1 MRRPEHRA
9 SRGTV
14 GASLSHR
21 PRGTGGGGGGFIFR
35 HASTG
40 RFGRPE
46 GGAKRVERASS
57 RITTARIHQ
66 RRLCMKRLRVTP
78 AKCFTGALPPWPE
91 RVAHWWNKSMDGLFH
106 TYPVPHISSPEA
118 MPVGRGNPW
127 HSHRPTHWWNKSMD
141 GLFHTY
147 HRRKRCRSAVGIL
160 GIRTGRPTGGTRPWM
175 ACSTHIQT
183 AAPAGGLGAT
193 CGGAVTKPEDS

>member
-1 MRRPEHRA
+1 MGRSEHRVLA
-9 SRGTV
+9 RTV
-14 GASLSHR
+14 DASLSHR
-21 PRGTGGGGGGFIFR
+21 PGGSGGGGGGLIFR

-46 GGAKRVERASS
+46 EGAKRVERAKI
-57 RITTARIHQ
+57 RITAARIHQ

-78 AKCFTGALPPWPE
+78 ADSLC
-91 RVAHWWNKSMDGLFH
+91 RCVATLAIEASPLVEQGHGWL
-106 TYPVPHISSPEA
+106 VPHISSPEA

-127 HSHRPTHWWNKSMD
+127 HSHRPTHWWNKAMD

-147 HRRKRCRSAVGIL
+147 HRRKRCPSAVGIL
-160 GIRTGRPTGGTRPWM
+160 GILTGRPTGGTRPWM

-183 AAPAGGLGAT
+183 ATPAGGLGAT

>member
-9 SRGTV
+9 SGETV
-14 GASLSHR
+14 GASGSHR
-21 PRGTGGGGGGFIFR
+21 PRGVGGGGGGFIFR

-46 GGAKRVERASS
+46 GGAKRVERANN
-57 RITTARIHQ
+57 RITAARIHQ

-78 AKCFTGALPPWPE
+78 ADCLY
-91 RVAHWWNKSMDGLFH
+91 RCVATVAREGGPLVEQGHGWL
-106 TYPVPHISSPEA
+106 VPHISSPEA

-127 HSHRPTHWWNKSMD
+127 HSHRPIHWWNKAMD

-147 HRRKRCRSAVGIL
+147 TRIAGSDAR
-160 GIRTGRPTGGTRPWM
+160 RPWESL
-175 ACSTHIQT
+175 AF
-183 AAPAGGLGAT
+183 APADPLVEQGHGWLVPHIYRQQPPQAGWEPPAGALL
-193 CGGAVTKPEDS
+193 PNRRILDH

>member
-9 SRGTV
+9 SGETV
-14 GASLSHR
+14 GASGSHR
-21 PRGTGGGGGGFIFR
+21 PRGVGGGGGGFIFR

-46 GGAKRVERASS
+46 GGAKRVERANN
-57 RITTARIHQ
+57 RITAARIHQ

-78 AKCFTGALPPWPE
+78 ADCLY
-91 RVAHWWNKSMDGLFH
+91 RCVATVAREGGPLVEQGHGWL
-106 TYPVPHISSPEA
+106 VPHISSPEA

-127 HSHRPTHWWNKSMD
+127 HSHRPIHWWNKAMD

-183 AAPAGGLGAT
+183 ATPAGGLGAT

>member
-1 MRRPEHRA
+1 MGRSEHRVLA
-9 SRGTV
+9 RTV
-14 GASLSHR
+14 DASLSHR
-21 PRGTGGGGGGFIFR
+21 PGGSGGGGGGLIFR

-46 GGAKRVERASS
+46 GGAKRVERAKI
-57 RITTARIHQ
+57 RITAARIHQ

-78 AKCFTGALPPWPE
+78 ADSLC
-91 RVAHWWNKSMDGLFH
+91 RCVATLAIEASPLVEQGHGWL
-106 TYPVPHISSPEA
+106 VPHIY
-118 MPVGRGNPW
+118 
-127 HSHRPTHWWNKSMD
+127 T
-141 GLFHTY
+141 
-147 HRRKRCRSAVGIL
+147 HRRKRCPSAVGIL

-183 AAPAGGLGAT
+183 ATPAGGLGAT